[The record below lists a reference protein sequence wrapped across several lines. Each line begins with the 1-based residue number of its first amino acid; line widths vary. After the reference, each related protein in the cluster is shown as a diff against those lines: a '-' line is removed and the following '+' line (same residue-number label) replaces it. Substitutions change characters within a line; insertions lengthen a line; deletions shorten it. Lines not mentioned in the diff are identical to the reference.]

1 MALYR
6 QGTASLDANGVIT
19 GVGTK
24 WRDPLSLIRTGAT
37 IIFLEPEIK
46 LAVISQ
52 IVSDTEMMAIST
64 DGATVS
70 GSKYVILLND
80 SLTVDGMAQDV
91 AETLRYYQSQETVI
105 AEAIEFFEKFDL
117 KTLQELVKQVTD
129 AIPIVEQSKQE
140 AAQSAQSALTSRNEA
155 EQLKTETGQIKAE
168 TEQLKN
174 DTQTIKTETDQ
185 IKTDTQ
191 EIKDSALTEITAV
204 KNSAVTDITAVKNSA
219 VTDITAVKDSAVA
232 DIGTAK
238 DAAISDVSAIKDSV
252 IQAVVSEK
260 DIATQAV
267 NAAKDSAIQEVSAE
281 KDTAIALMEGVKK
294 ETFDSRDAAKSAQAG
309 AELAETGAN
318 NAHAA
323 AEVAKAGAEAARDE
337 AEELAKQLNPENLLR
352 KDNNLSD
359 IQDKK
364 IARQNL
370 EVDHFV
376 QDESSTSLK
385 AGDYRIAV
393 NISGDWGALDK
404 DDQWKALAI
413 SQGGTGSNSVDGARA
428 NLLIDRVKQHSA
440 DETFLFAGDSD
451 ESRLTI
457 NKSGLWGMF
466 KQSSSSWIALDVA
479 QGGTGAL
486 NADDARRNL
495 DVYSKGDLYT
505 KEEVNALIKAIGG
518 GGGGWVGKV
527 EWHHSAGI
535 PVPGYIHGSG
545 QLINRAD
552 FPDLVRAMQAGLV
565 FITDE
570 NTWHNDAR
578 FRGHYTWGDGVNTI
592 RVPDYNG
599 VQNGSRQAPFLR
611 GFLPG
616 NDGLIN
622 DSYVPNLY
630 ASIRQRVGI
639 SSGTTNQVQS
649 ALVDANTP
657 LVSVVYNGAEN
668 RGAIGISFAASYARG
683 HDVIFNAAAYN
694 GVYRDGVNDAAPNAI
709 NGVWLIKATGR
720 LTTELE
726 AEPSPVSHSAQLES
740 LRNEVAELKETIMAF
755 K

>member
-19 GVGTK
+19 GVDTK

-64 DGATVS
+64 DGATVA

-204 KNSAVTDITAVKNSA
+204 KNSAVTDITAVKDSA
-219 VTDITAVKDSAVA
+219 VTDVTAVKDAANKEIA
-232 DIGTAK
+232 DAKNAATQEIGTAK
-238 DAAISDVSAIKDSV
+238 DSALQEMNVVLQDSV
-252 IQAVVSEK
+252 AAGDRAE
-260 DIATQAV
+260 AAA
-267 NAAKDSAIQEVSAE
+267 NAA
-281 KDTAIALMEGVKK
+281 
-294 ETFDSRDAAKSAQAG
+294 DAAKVG
-309 AELAETGAN
+309 AELA
-318 NAHAA
+318 
-323 AEVAKAGAEAARDE
+323 RDE
-337 AEELAKQLNPENLLR
+337 AQGIIDQVKPENLL
-352 KDNNLSD
+352 KADQNLAD
-359 IQDKK
+359 VQDKK
-364 IARQNL
+364 TARQNL
-370 EVDHFV
+370 EVDRLV
-376 QDESSTSLK
+376 QAESSTSLK

-393 NISGDWGALDK
+393 NTGGNWGALDK
-404 DDQWKALAI
+404 DNQWKALAI
-413 SQGGTGSNSVDGARA
+413 AQGGTGATSVDGARS
-428 NLLIDRVKQHSA
+428 NLLIDRLRQNSA

-451 ESRLTI
+451 GTRFTV
-457 NKSGLWGMF
+457 NKNGQWGMF
-466 KQSSSSWIALDVA
+466 ESSNDSWIALDVT

-486 NADDARRNL
+486 NVEGARENL

-505 KEEVNALIKAIGG
+505 KEEVDALIKDSGG
-518 GGGGWVGKV
+518 GSYGGWVGKV
-527 EWHHSAGI
+527 EWHHAAGI

-545 QLINRAD
+545 QILNRSD
-552 FPDLVRAMQAGLV
+552 VPDLVRAMEAGLV
-565 FITDE
+565 FVTDE
-570 NTWHNDAR
+570 NTWLNDPR
-578 FRGHYTWGDGVNTI
+578 IRGHYTWGDGVNTI

-599 VQNGSRQAPFLR
+599 VQPGSRQAPFLR

-630 ASIRQRVGI
+630 TVIRQRVGVA
-639 SSGTTNQVQS
+639 SGSTNQIPS
-649 ALVDANTP
+649 ALMDANTP

-668 RGAIGISFAASYARG
+668 RGAIGISTAISYAKG
-683 HDVIFNAAAYN
+683 HDVIFNAAAYH
-694 GVYRDGVNDAAPNAI
+694 GVYRDGVNDAAPNSI

-726 AEPSPVSHSAQLES
+726 AEPSPVSHSAELES
-740 LRNEVAELKETIMAF
+740 LRNEVAELKAIIMAF

>member
-6 QGTASLDANGVIT
+6 TGTASLDAAGTIT

-24 WRDPLSLIRTGAT
+24 WRDPLTLIRTGAT
-37 IIFLEPEIK
+37 IIFLDDGIK
-46 LAVISQ
+46 LAVISD
-52 IVSDTEMMAIST
+52 IISDTEMRAITT
-64 DGATVS
+64 DGATATD
-70 GSKYVILLND
+70 SKYVILLND

-174 DTQTIKTETDQ
+174 ETQTIKTETDQ

-191 EIKDSALTEITAV
+191 AIKDSALTEITAV
-204 KNSAVTDITAVKNSA
+204 KNSAVTDVA
-219 VTDITAVKDSAVA
+219 AVKDSAVA

-238 DAAISDVSAIKDSV
+238 DAVISDVSATKDSV
-252 IQAVVSEK
+252 IQEVVSEK
-260 DIATQAV
+260 DLATQAV

-294 ETFDSRDAAKSAQAG
+294 ETFDARDAAKAAQAG
-309 AELAETGAN
+309 AELAEAGAN

-505 KEEVNALIKAIGG
+505 KEEIDALIKASG

-527 EWHHSAGI
+527 EWHHAAGI
-535 PVPGYIHGSG
+535 PVPGYIQGSG
-545 QLINRAD
+545 QILNRSD
-552 FPDLVRAMQAGLV
+552 VPDLVRAMEAGLV
-565 FITDE
+565 FVTDE
-570 NTWHNDAR
+570 NTWLNDPR
-578 FRGHYTWGDGVNTI
+578 IRGHYTWGDGVNTI

-630 ASIRQRVGI
+630 TVIRQRVGLA
-639 SSGTTNQVQS
+639 SGTTNQIPS
-649 ALVDANTP
+649 ALMDANTP

-668 RGAIGISFAASYARG
+668 RGAMGISTSASYARG
-683 HDVIFNAAAYN
+683 HDVIFNASAYN

-726 AEPSPVSHSAQLES
+726 AESSPVSNSAELES
-740 LRNEVAELKETIMAF
+740 LRNEVAELKAAF
-755 K
+755 AAMKDK